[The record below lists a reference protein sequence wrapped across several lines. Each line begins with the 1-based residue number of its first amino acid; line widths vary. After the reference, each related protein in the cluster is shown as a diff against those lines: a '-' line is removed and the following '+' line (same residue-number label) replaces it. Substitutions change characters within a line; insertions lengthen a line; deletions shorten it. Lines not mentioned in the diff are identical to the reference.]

1 MKPPLLFLI
10 TNYRSDAQWSMLQ
23 FADLMEQAAEN
34 GGWRVRRL
42 EPAMRFGRGRS
53 TTSGPGKYFGYID
66 KYAATPNFFRRTHQR
81 AVVAG
86 DPPALVHITDH
97 SNAMYNSCFGNM
109 PVLITCHDLIAVRR
123 ALGEFPIDRPG
134 LTGRAQQNW
143 ILNSL
148 RRARH
153 MAFDSSASRDDFL
166 RLTKAALRTSEVVF
180 PCLVQPLEQLSHDEA
195 FAKLRAAGINI
206 RGPFL
211 LHHGN
216 ASWYKNREQV
226 ITVFLELR
234 KRHPELEL
242 VCSGAPLL
250 DVQRARL
257 DDARNAVH
265 EPGTVSVETLAALYS
280 SAAALF
286 FPSWVEGFG
295 WPPVE
300 AQSCGCP
307 VVASNAGS
315 LAEVLGESAL
325 LASPDDT
332 KTSVQHL
339 DQVLRNPALA
349 MSLREKGFQN
359 VARFTRAE
367 MFRKYLDLYEKV
379 SGISFR
385 ADRRE
390 EVQSDE
396 KENQS
401 LLTSV
406 SVGAG

>member
-1 MKPPLLFLI
+1 MKRPLLFLI
-10 TNYRSDAQWSMLQ
+10 TNYRPDAQWSMLQ
-23 FADLMEQAAEN
+23 FADLMEEAAQS

-42 EPAMRFGRGRS
+42 EPAVRFGRGRS

-66 KYAATPNFFRRTHQR
+66 KYVATPNSFHRTHQQ
-81 AVVAG
+81 AIAAG
-86 DPPALVHITDH
+86 DPPALVHIADH
-97 SNAMYNSCFGNM
+97 SNAIYNSCFGNT

-123 ALGEFPIDRPG
+123 ARGEFPVDRPG
-134 LTGRAQQNW
+134 LTGRAQQSW

-148 RRARH
+148 QRAQH

-166 RLTKAALRTSEVVF
+166 RLTKATLQTSEVVF
-180 PCLVQPLEQLSHDEA
+180 PCLVQPLTQLSRDDA
-195 FAKLRAAGINI
+195 LAKLRATGITI

-226 ITVFLELR
+226 ISVFLELR
-234 KRHPELEL
+234 KNHPDLEL

-250 DVQRARL
+250 DAQRARL
-257 DDARNAVH
+257 GDAKNAVQ

-280 SAAALF
+280 GAAALF

-315 LAEVLGESAL
+315 LAEVLRDSAL
-325 LASPDDT
+325 LAAPADT
-332 KTSVQHL
+332 KTFVQHL
-339 DQVLRNPALA
+339 DQLLGNPTLA

-367 MFRKYLDLYEKV
+367 MVRRYLDVYEKV

-385 ADRRE
+385 AERRE
-390 EVQSDE
+390 EVHSDE

-401 LLTSV
+401 FLTSMPTR
-406 SVGAG
+406 AG